1 VTLDAKSTNANP
13 NDAFVF
19 IGAAAVTNVAGQLR
33 AVQSGSATFVE
44 ADVTGDG
51 IADVM
56 LRLTPLLVLTASD
69 FAP

>member
-1 VTLDAKSTNANP
+1 MTLDAKSTNANP

-19 IGAAAVTNVAGQLR
+19 IGAAAVTNVAWQLR
-33 AVQSGSATFVE
+33 AVQSGGATYVG
-44 ADVTGDG
+44 ADATGDG
-51 IADVM
+51 VADSM